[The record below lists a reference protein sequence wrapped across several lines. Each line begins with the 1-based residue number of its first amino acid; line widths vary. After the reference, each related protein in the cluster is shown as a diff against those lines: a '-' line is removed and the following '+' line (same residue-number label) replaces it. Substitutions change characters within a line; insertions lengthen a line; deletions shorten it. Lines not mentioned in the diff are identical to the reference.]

1 MVEKKDFVI
10 SSPVRVDL
18 GSLPLNAGIVRSW
31 EGEEVI
37 EIRNETTCWC
47 SVQLRSSASVCVVL
61 AVYHF

>member
-10 SSPVRVDL
+10 SSPVRADL

-31 EGEEVI
+31 ESEEVI

-47 SVQLRSSASVCVVL
+47 GSASVCVPL
-61 AVYHF
+61 TVYQV